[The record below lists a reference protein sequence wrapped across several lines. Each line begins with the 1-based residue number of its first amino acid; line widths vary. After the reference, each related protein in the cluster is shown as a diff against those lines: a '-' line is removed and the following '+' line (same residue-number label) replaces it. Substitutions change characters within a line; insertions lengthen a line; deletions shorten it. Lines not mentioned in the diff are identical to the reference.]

1 MVNAEF
7 NWWLLIVGLI
17 VGAGLTW
24 LVLADLRRGE
34 DEVESAELRPEA
46 GWIAERL
53 AAAARPLS
61 VEAVEAVLRAHRDY
75 LRLAP
80 EELDGVLAAASPAV
94 EGQVVDG
101 TRAAAPQ
108 GPGTMTGGPGPTT
121 LGPGPTPAPRDASPE
136 PVEPAID
143 QPRGGTRPT

>member
-7 NWWLLIVGLI
+7 NWWLLIVGLV

-34 DEVESAELRPEA
+34 DEIESAELRPEA
-46 GWIAERL
+46 TWIADRL

-75 LRLAP
+75 LRLPP
-80 EELDGVLAAASPAV
+80 EELDAILAIAATARASGAAVSGPDAGKPAASGT
-94 EGQVVDG
+94 GQD
-101 TRAAAPQ
+101 
-108 GPGTMTGGPGPTT
+108 
-121 LGPGPTPAPRDASPE
+121 
-136 PVEPAID
+136 
-143 QPRGGTRPT
+143 RGGTRPT

>member
-7 NWWLLIVGLI
+7 NWWLLIVGLV

-34 DEVESAELRPEA
+34 DEVEAAELGPEA
-46 GWIAERL
+46 AWIADRL

-61 VEAVEAVLRAHRDY
+61 VDAVEAVLRAHRDY

-80 EELDGVLAAASPAV
+80 EELEAILASAARAGVDSGAPGGRGSMG
-94 EGQVVDG
+94 E
-101 TRAAAPQ
+101 AAPPAANQ
-108 GPGTMTGGPGPTT
+108 G
-121 LGPGPTPAPRDASPE
+121 
-136 PVEPAID
+136 
-143 QPRGGTRPT
+143 RGGTRPT

>member
-7 NWWLLIVGLI
+7 NWWLLIVGLV

-34 DEVESAELRPEA
+34 DEVDAAEIPPEA
-46 GWIAERL
+46 AWIADRL

-75 LRLAP
+75 LRLGPADLDAILGGRQADPPHPSAGSAP
-80 EELDGVLAAASPAV
+80 KADGALDWGHPSPTPGPDSGPASDGRATERGSESHAPLDG
-94 EGQVVDG
+94 
-101 TRAAAPQ
+101 
-108 GPGTMTGGPGPTT
+108 
-121 LGPGPTPAPRDASPE
+121 
-136 PVEPAID
+136 
-143 QPRGGTRPT
+143 

>member
-7 NWWLLIVGLI
+7 NWWLLIVGLV

-34 DEVESAELRPEA
+34 DEVDAAEIPPEA
-46 GWIAERL
+46 AWIADRL

-75 LRLAP
+75 VRLGPADLDRVLATGQADATPVPAGSPSGVGGSLAP
-80 EELDGVLAAASPAV
+80 GRLSP
-94 EGQVVDG
+94 
-101 TRAAAPQ
+101 TS
-108 GPGTMTGGPGPTT
+108 TT
-121 LGPGPTPAPRDASPE
+121 TS
-136 PVEPAID
+136 EPAGETD
-143 QPRGGTRPT
+143 TTGRTDTSRRS